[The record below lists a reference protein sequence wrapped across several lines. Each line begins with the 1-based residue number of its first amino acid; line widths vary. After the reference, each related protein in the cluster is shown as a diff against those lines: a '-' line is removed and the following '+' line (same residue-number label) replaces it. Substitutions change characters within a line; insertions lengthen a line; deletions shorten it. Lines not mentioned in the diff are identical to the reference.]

1 MTYANV
7 STVSQSRRPVDAGE
21 RWLSTASLSARLEVS
36 GRTIDRWAK
45 DRTRGFPAPVKFN
58 RHRRW
63 RESDIV
69 AWERACATQSA
80 A

>member
-1 MTYANV
+1 MTYVEIAKH
-7 STVSQSRRPVDAGE
+7 SQSRRPVEGAE
-21 RWLSTASLSARLEVS
+21 RWLSTSSLAARLEVS

-45 DRTRGFPAPVKFN
+45 EGTRGFPAPVKFN

-63 RESDIV
+63 RESDII